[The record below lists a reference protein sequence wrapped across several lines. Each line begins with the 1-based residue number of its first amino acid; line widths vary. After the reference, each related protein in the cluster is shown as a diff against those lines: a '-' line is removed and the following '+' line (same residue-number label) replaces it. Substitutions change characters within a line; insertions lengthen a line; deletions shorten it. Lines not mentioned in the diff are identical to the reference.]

1 MLFINWQKTM
11 DNLASALAFNQV
23 KKVDFAHAIGV
34 SPQSL
39 SRYLKCQDTPSAQ
52 TFARMQKE
60 ISFQVVWIHTNTR
73 G

>member
-11 DNLASALAFNQV
+11 DNLSSALAFNQV

-39 SRYLKCQDTPSAQ
+39 SRYLKCLDTPSAE
-52 TFARMQKE
+52 TFARMQQE
-60 ISFQVVWIHTNTR
+60 IPFQVVWVHNK
-73 G
+73 